1 MKINGFSL
9 FGLGFFEFLM
19 VQNGQLCEFQ
29 TLLPVNMVYI
39 SLYI

>member
-9 FGLGFFEFLM
+9 GFFEFLIS
-19 VQNGQLCEFQ
+19 GQLCEFQ